1 MSLPS
6 QVGLNALSS
15 TMDGRVGER
24 GRLSQK
30 VGPSQKML
38 KAGYEWIL
46 TSRVTKESRQEHGG
60 QRAVLE
66 DFLEEVAWSGA
77 RVIDRLVVS

>member
-1 MSLPS
+1 
-6 QVGLNALSS
+6 
-15 TMDGRVGER
+15 MDGRVGKR
-24 GRLSQK
+24 GRL
-30 VGPSQKML
+30 GPSQKML
-38 KAGYEWIL
+38 KAGYKWIL

-66 DFLEEVAWSGA
+66 YFLEEVAWSGA